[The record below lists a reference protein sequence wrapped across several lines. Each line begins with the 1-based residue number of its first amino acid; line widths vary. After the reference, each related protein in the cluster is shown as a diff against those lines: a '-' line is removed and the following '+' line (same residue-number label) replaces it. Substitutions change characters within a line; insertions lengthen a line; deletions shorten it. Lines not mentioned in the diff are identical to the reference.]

1 MALLVFAYIA
11 YVALGLPD
19 GLPGTLWPWLRADY
33 GQPVGALGWLLL
45 ATSAGTTVAGLL
57 AGRAMAA
64 LGTGP
69 LLAGSVALTAL
80 AALGA
85 ALAPPWG
92 ALVMLALLAGLGAGA
107 VDAAMNLFAASRF
120 APRHVNWMHACWGLG
135 ATLGPA
141 IATGVLA
148 SGGSW
153 RLAYAVVGT
162 MLGVLALGFLLTRRR
177 WDGTAAVTEG
187 PPRPALSVLRLP
199 MARRQILAFFL
210 YCGLEAGTGQWL
222 ATVMVEARGADP
234 ALAGGAATL
243 FWASLAIGR
252 VALGFVVDRLGPD
265 RLLRAA
271 VLAMV
276 AAAAGVALLPMGAD
290 LAAVSLLAVAL
301 APIYPT
307 LMARTPARLGA
318 SAAAH
323 AVGFQVAAATLGA
336 GLLPALLGMAP
347 VGAIPVLLLVL
358 AVLLAWLVRRI
369 IA

>member
-1 MALLVFAYIA
+1 MALLLFAYIA

-19 GLPGTLWPWLRADY
+19 GLPGTLWPWLRGAYD
-33 GQPVGALGWLLL
+33 QPIGALGWLLL
-45 ATSAGTTVAGLL
+45 TSSAGTTAAGLL
-57 AGRAMAA
+57 AGRAMAR
-64 LGTGP
+64 LGTGW
-69 LLAGSVALTAL
+69 LLAGSVGLTAV

-85 ALAPPWG
+85 ALAPPWPG
-92 ALVMLALLAGLGAGA
+92 LVALALVAGLGAGA
-107 VDAAMNLFAASRF
+107 VDAALNLFAASRF
-120 APRHVNWMHACWGLG
+120 APRHLNWMHACWGLG

-148 SGGSW
+148 AGGSW
-153 RLAYAVVGT
+153 RLAYAVVGAILA
-162 MLGVLALGFLLTRRR
+162 MLATGFLLTRGR
-177 WDGTAAVTEG
+177 WDAADAAPAG
-187 PPRPALSVLRLP
+187 PARPAIAVLRQP

-234 ALAGGAATL
+234 ALAGGATTL

-252 VALGFVVDRLGPD
+252 VGLGFVVDRMGPD
-265 RLLRAA
+265 RLLGWA
-271 VLAMV
+271 VIVMI
-276 AAAAGVALLPMGAD
+276 AAAAGVALLPMGMD

-307 LMARTPARLGA
+307 LMARTPARLGP
-318 SAAAH
+318 SAAVH

-347 VGAIPVLLLVL
+347 VEAIPVLLLGL